1 LKSLTPLQGHVSAIH
16 ALSLFHLLEEE
27 EQLKL
32 ASQLATLLSP
42 LSGSII
48 FGAHAGRPT
57 KGFKTEATS
66 FRGIHLFCHSPES
79 WADLWDG
86 EIFSKGSVEVEVK
99 LLEHDSRRLDL
110 SGMIMHWLVWSVI
123 RL

>member
-1 LKSLTPLQGHVSAIH
+1 M
-16 ALSLFHLLEEE
+16 
-27 EQLKL
+27 
-32 ASQLATLLSP
+32 
-42 LSGSII
+42 GS
-48 FGAHAGRPT
+48 
-57 KGFKTEATS
+57 
-66 FRGIHLFCHSPES
+66 
-79 WADLWDG
+79 LWDG